1 MRKVQIKL
9 FNAGDGLLD
18 THAVDVPEGIDEEQL
33 LQESVTTAIA
43 SWTLAVGD
51 TIKIEEV

>member
-18 THAVDVPEGIDEEQL
+18 ARTFTIGEGVDEEAM
-33 LQESVTTAIA
+33 LQAELMGALSD
-43 SWTLAVGD
+43 WTLAVGD